1 LTGVVIRHFWECQRM
16 SGEGLKCV
24 LLAERHQG
32 LSEGIRGLLESEFE
46 IVVMVADETSL
57 IEGSRRLQPT
67 LAVADLSM
75 FRGESLNW
83 IARLRETNAGLRLI
97 VLSVHDEPA
106 VCRAALEAGAN
117 GFVLKRDI
125 ATDLLP
131 AVEAAMADRRYVSS
145 GALDQ
150 MNERPG
156 MMDFH

>member
-1 LTGVVIRHFWECQRM
+1 MTA
-16 SGEGLKCV
+16 EGLKCL

-46 IVVMVADETSL
+46 VVVMVADETSL

-75 FRGESLNW
+75 FHSESLNW
-83 IARLRETNAGLRLI
+83 IARLREDNPHLRLI
-97 VLSVHDEPA
+97 VLSVHDEPV
-106 VCRAALEAGAN
+106 VCRAAMTAGAN

-125 ATDLLP
+125 ATDLLS
-131 AVEAAMADRRYVSS
+131 AVEAALADRQYISA

-150 MNERPG
+150 MNERP
-156 MMDFH
+156 MAE